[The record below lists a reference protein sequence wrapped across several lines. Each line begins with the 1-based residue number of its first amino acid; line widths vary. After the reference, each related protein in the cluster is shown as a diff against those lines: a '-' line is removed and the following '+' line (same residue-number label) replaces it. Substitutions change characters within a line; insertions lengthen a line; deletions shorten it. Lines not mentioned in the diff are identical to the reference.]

1 MSGRAFGAVGV
12 LGAVAAA
19 VWAVRRRS
27 LAWGASD
34 AELAATLPGDE
45 LLPVADLVA
54 TRAISVAADGA
65 DVWPWVAQLGQ
76 NRGGFYSYDALEN
89 LVGCDIHSAEEVV
102 EAWQSPQVGDPVNLA
117 PPVALTVAAV
127 QPGHALVLQGAVP
140 VAGAAPMPYDF
151 VWAFVVVPGPD
162 GASRLVVRERYAY
175 RTRWAGP
182 MVEAVEWVSFLMS
195 QRMLRGI
202 RDRAERVA
210 PAARV

>member
-1 MSGRAFGAVGV
+1 MSGTTFRAVAV
-12 LGAVAAA
+12 LGAVATA
-19 VWAVRRRS
+19 VWAARRRS
-27 LAWGASD
+27 LSWGASD
-34 AELAATLPGDE
+34 AELAAALPGDE

-54 TRAISVAADGA
+54 TRAVSVAADGA

-89 LVGCDIHSAEEVV
+89 LVGCDIHSVDEVV
-102 EAWQSPQVGDPVNLA
+102 DAWQRPQVGDPVNLA
-117 PPVALTVAAV
+117 PPVALTVAV
-127 QPGHALVLQGAVP
+127 VEPGRALVLQGAVP
-140 VAGAAPMPYDF
+140 VGDGAPMPYDF

-175 RTRWAGP
+175 RARWAAP

-202 RDRAERVA
+202 RDRAEK
-210 PAARV
+210 AARSAHV